1 MIANTRSGVGTQGPN
16 APVGWRRSGGEA
28 ITMTAKCRREGGG
41 KRRILP
47 NVVYSLKPVLK
58 VGLTFDPSILAL
70 SATSITTEA
79 RQVITVSF
87 FGGERLFRF
96 PPDSQQFD
104 RFPPFIHPADRIRP
118 LDPNFTIAMPAF
130 FIILSSGAGILRQWN
145 LVVKTMSHVEGAN
158 EKGTGKTEVRLYVTS
173 GSCQPNFPLYFC
185 SSQPLG
191 MVAGARGG
199 LSKNAKGKTFQ

>member
-1 MIANTRSGVGTQGPN
+1 MQVRG
-16 APVGWRRSGGEA
+16 
-28 ITMTAKCRREGGG
+28 RRET
-41 KRRILP
+41 P
-47 NVVYSLKPVLK
+47 NSSKCCIQFEA
-58 VGLTFDPSILAL
+58 GFESWFDLRSINLVAYRYP

-79 RQVITVSF
+79 RQVTTVSF

-118 LDPNFTIAMPAF
+118 LDPNFTIAMPSS
-130 FIILSSGAGILRQWN
+130 FIILSSGAGILRQSN

-173 GSCQPNFPLYFC
+173 DSCQPNFLYI
-185 SSQPLG
+185 SVPPNS
-191 MVAGARGG
+191 
-199 LSKNAKGKTFQ
+199 